1 MDCVTICWH
10 ALYGHGT
17 TISHCLLH
25 LLWTLSCGIIHSQSG
40 ILCQLMSLE
49 FLSFHR
55 SQKGWL
61 VEIMVMVPWLNLHW
75 STRLWDCSQSQ
86 GTSQAMEKLV
96 NPVQFAL
103 NAKFLVVARR
113 IPGLSDKR
121 YIETIY
127 VIWECS
133 DLLCNHVRYCTLAF
147 GSEMWGHLK
156 SVPMQFNIYLQ
167 NLLIHAYKFGVTSF
181 SLY

>member
-1 MDCVTICWH
+1 M
-10 ALYGHGT
+10 
-17 TISHCLLH
+17 LH

-49 FLSFHR
+49 FLSFHL

-96 NPVQFAL
+96 NPVQFAW
-103 NAKFLVVARR
+103 NAKFLVVVHCPR
-113 IPGLSDKR
+113 IKWQTL
-121 YIETIY
+121 YWNYIY

-156 SVPMQFNIYLQ
+156 SVPMQLNIYLQ
-167 NLLIHAYKFGVTSF
+167 NLLIHAYKFGITSF
-181 SLY
+181 SLYQKP